1 MENMHIPPLYTAED
15 GLTREKQIARVG
27 MTLLHQAS
35 YTMFLPKNIKR
46 DTFLSL
52 LRELVLF
59 KRYELSV
66 ESYQLKDEDS
76 LLTWCKTLNKLW
88 KPQSVTIE
96 LIRIN
101 NYSYWGY
108 LKYFKAPQMDSR
120 EKYDRVFFEYFDD

>member
-1 MENMHIPPLYTAED
+1 
-15 GLTREKQIARVG
+15 